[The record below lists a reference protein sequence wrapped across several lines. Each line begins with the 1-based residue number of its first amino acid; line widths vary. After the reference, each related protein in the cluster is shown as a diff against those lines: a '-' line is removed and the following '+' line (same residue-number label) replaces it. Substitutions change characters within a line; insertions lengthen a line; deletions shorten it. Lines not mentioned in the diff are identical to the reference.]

1 MDPVSS
7 RPRRRGLLGRGI
19 TIVASYVRSHPL
31 PFAVS
36 VLGSTAYSIA
46 TVGSSVVLGR
56 VTDEV
61 VYPAFRAGIPDRVL
75 WLGVASLVGVMLL
88 RAGSIVVRRYFAGM
102 TSYRMQAT
110 LRRRI
115 VDRYLELPL
124 SFHRSRPTGELL
136 AHAEADVQA
145 ATDVLNPVPFSIAV
159 VMLVL
164 FATVSLVLTDP
175 FLAAVGLI
183 MLPVLALLN
192 RIYGHVVEPVASAV
206 QQRLGEVSAVAH
218 ESIDGALVVKTLGR
232 EGSEVERLDERAGAL
247 QQERVRMGNLRA
259 AFEPA
264 FETLPNLGVVLLLAM
279 GAWRLS
285 TGAVTAGTLVQFMSL
300 FQLLAFPM
308 RMIGFVLAEIPRAVV
323 GRERLHGVFSE
334 PVDVLPP
341 AHGKQLPGGSLR
353 MSVDSVSFSYNGS
366 PVLRDVSFQVA
377 PNESIALVGPTGA
390 GKSTLAE
397 LMVRLADPD
406 SGAIELGG
414 VDLRDVAPG
423 RLQQAVSA
431 VFQRGF
437 LFGTTIRENIALEAP
452 ATEAELRAAARLAQA
467 EEFIDELPHGFDTV
481 VGERG
486 VTLSGGQRQ
495 RVSLAR
501 ALLRRPRVLILDDA
515 TSAVDPT
522 VEAAILDG
530 LRSELN
536 ATLIVIAYRVATISL
551 ADRVLFLDTGR
562 ITAHGTHAELMGYP
576 PYASMVRAYEGA
588 SVR

>member
-1 MDPVSS
+1 MPEG
-7 RPRRRGLLGRGI
+7 RGMFRRGLR
-19 TIVASYVRSHPL
+19 IVASYVRTHPM

-36 VLGSTAYSIA
+36 VVGSTAYSIT
-46 TVGSSVVLGR
+46 TVMSAVVLGR

-61 VYPAFRAGIPDRVL
+61 VYPAFGEGVSERTL
-75 WLGVASLVGVMLL
+75 WWGAAALVGVVFL
-88 RAGSIVVRRYFAGM
+88 RAGSIIVRRYFAGM
-102 TSYRMQAT
+102 TTYRMQAT

-145 ATDVLNPVPFSIAV
+145 ATDVMNPVPFSIAV
-159 VMLVL
+159 IMLVT
-164 FATVSLVLTDP
+164 FAVVSLIMTDP
-175 FLAAVGLI
+175 FLAAVGLLI
-183 MLPVLALLN
+183 LPALGVLN

-206 QQRLGEVSAVAH
+206 QQRLGDVSAVAH

-232 EGSEVERLDERAGAL
+232 EASEVARLDRRAEEL
-247 QQERVRMGNLRA
+247 QRERVRMGNVRA

-264 FETLPNLGVVLLLAM
+264 FEALPNLGIVVLLAV

-285 TGAVTAGTLVQFMSL
+285 RGAVTVGTLVQFMSL
-300 FQLLAFPM
+300 FQLLAFPT

-323 GRERLHGVFSE
+323 GRERLHGVLTE

-341 AHGKQLPGGSLR
+341 ERGCDLPDGALGL
-353 MSVDSVSFSYNGS
+353 SVDSVRFSYDGH
-366 PVLRDVSFQVA
+366 PVLDGISFDVA
-377 PNESIALVGPTGA
+377 PNESIALVGSTGS

-406 SGAIELGG
+406 SGRISLGG
-414 VDLRDVAPG
+414 IDLRDLAPG
-423 RLQQAVSA
+423 RLQQAVGA

-437 LFGTTIRENIALEAP
+437 LFATTIRENIALEAP
-452 ATEAELRAAARLAQA
+452 VSDAELVRAARLAQA
-467 EEFIDELPHGFDTV
+467 DSFIEELPRGYDTV

-495 RVSLAR
+495 RIALAR

-522 VEAAILDG
+522 VEARILDG
-530 LRSELN
+530 LRRELDT
-536 ATLIVIAYRVATISL
+536 TLIVIAYRVSTISL
-551 ADRVLFLDTGR
+551 ADRVLFLEKGR
-562 ITAHGTHAELMGYP
+562 IAAHGTHRHLMGHARYR
-576 PYASMVRAYEGA
+576 AMVLAYEGA
-588 SVR
+588 RA

>member
-1 MDPVSS
+1 M
-7 RPRRRGLLGRGI
+7 RGLR
-19 TIVASYVRSHPL
+19 IVASYVRSHPL
-31 PFAVS
+31 PFVLS
-36 VLGSTAYSIA
+36 VIGSTLYSIA
-46 TVGSSVVLGR
+46 TVASTVVLGR

-61 VYPAFRAGIPDRVL
+61 VYPGFRRGVSDRVV
-75 WLGVASLVGVMLL
+75 WLGVTAVVSVMLV
-88 RAGSIVVRRYFAGM
+88 RAGSIVMRRYFAGM
-102 TSYRMQAT
+102 TTYRMQAT

-124 SFHRSRPTGELL
+124 SFHRARPTGELL

-159 VMLVL
+159 MMLTA
-164 FATVSLVLTDP
+164 FAIVSLVLTDP
-175 FLAAVGLI
+175 FLAAVGLLV
-183 MLPVLALLN
+183 LPVLGVLN
-192 RIYGHVVEPVASAV
+192 RIYGHVVEPVASSV
-206 QQRLGEVSAVAH
+206 QQRLGDVSAVAH

-232 EGSEVERLDERAGAL
+232 EDSEVDRLDRQAAELRS
-247 QQERVRMGNLRA
+247 ERVRMGNLRA

-264 FETLPNLGVVLLLAM
+264 FEALPNLGVVILLAV

-285 TGAVTAGTLVQFMSL
+285 TGAVTVGTLVQFMSL

-323 GRERLHGVFSE
+323 GRERLSGVFSE
-334 PVDVLPP
+334 PVEVLPP
-341 AHGKQLPGGSLR
+341 SRGHGLPDGPLGV
-353 MSVDSVSFSYNGS
+353 SVDSVGFSYNGHR
-366 PVLRDVSFQVA
+366 VLRDVTFEVQ
-377 PNESIALVGPTGA
+377 PNESIALVGPTGS

-397 LMVRLADPD
+397 LIVRLADPD
-406 SGAIELGG
+406 TGSVSLAG
-414 VDLRDVAPG
+414 VDLREVEPG

-452 ATEAELRAAARLAQA
+452 CTDRDLRAAARLAQA
-467 EEFIDELPHGFDTV
+467 DGFISELPRGYDTV

-495 RVSLAR
+495 RVALAR
-501 ALLRRPRVLILDDA
+501 ALLRRPRLLILDDA

-530 LRSELN
+530 LRTELRT
-536 ATLIVIAYRVATISL
+536 TLIVIAYRVATISL
-551 ADRVLFLDTGR
+551 ADRVLFLDDGR
-562 ITAHGTHAELMGYP
+562 IAAHGTHDELMGYE
-576 PYASMVRAYEGA
+576 PYATMVRAYEGA
-588 SVR
+588 GAS